1 MTARGR
7 EPRRAPEPRCP
18 LPSASWPATTTSSI
32 ATSDRRT
39 PTSSGCSTSSEP
51 SRSTTSSTR
60 RSRRRSAR
68 RRRSTSRHHAPSP
81 RCSPRCG
88 SSPPAT
94 RPARASSGWA
104 TPGPSRPAVIQRN
117 VLEDP
122 AWYTAYT
129 PYQAEISQGRLE
141 ALLNFQTMVSEL
153 TGLPVANAS
162 LLDEAT
168 AAAEAMTMARR
179 LSRAESTRFVVHPDT
194 HPQTIAVLATRAE
207 PVGIDLVVGDVE
219 ELDGGCFGALFSLP
233 TSTGAVTD
241 WRQAIEQVQAG
252 GGLAVVA
259 TDLLACVLTVS
270 PGQLGA
276 DIAVGS
282 SQRFGVPMGFGGPHA
297 AFIAAR
303 ESAARALPG
312 RIVGVST
319 DTAGRPALRLALQ
332 TREQH
337 IRREKATSNICT
349 AQVLLANIAG
359 FYAAWHGPTGLA
371 RIAERVQRLASVTAD
386 ALRAAGLSVRHESW
400 FDTVTV
406 DGVDADAVLAGARA
420 AGVDLRR
427 VDDQA
432 VGLTFDETSTLDLVE
447 QVLPAFGA
455 TLDRTRVDTC
465 PDGLPTGLRRDGR
478 DPHPGGVQPLPH
490 RARDAALPAP
500 PRRPRPRPRPD
511 DDPARVVHDEAQRD
525 DGDGA
530 DHVAGVRRPAPLRTR
545 RRLHRAA
552 GADRRARAVAGRDHR
567 LRRRQRAA
575 QRREPGRARRAAGDP
590 RLPPLPRR
598 RAAHRVPDPVQ
609 RPRHERRQRRDG
621 RSRRGGRRHRRPW
634 QRRRRRPHGQA
645 RQGRRP
651 PGRDHA
657 HLPVDAR
664 RVRGSDRRDLRCRP
678 RGRRAGVRRRRQPQR
693 PRRHRQARPLRGRR
707 QPPQPA
713 QDVLHPP
720 RRRRTRRR
728 PGRRARPPRPVPA
741 RSPARRPGTAGGSVS
756 PRRRSARP
764 ASCRSPGPT
773 SP

>member
-1 MTARGR
+1 MPTPLSQLAGHDDFVDRHVGPTDADIERMLDVVGAKSLDDLLDQTVPASIRTAAPLDLPA
-7 EPRRAPEPRCP
+7 PR
-18 LPSASWPATTTSSI
+18 
-32 ATSDRRT
+32 
-39 PTSSGCSTSSEP
+39 SEP
-51 SRSTTSSTR
+51 EVLAALRVLAARNEARTSLIGMGYTG
-60 RSRRRSAR
+60 
-68 RRRSTSRHHAPSP
+68 TV
-81 RCSPRCG
+81 
-88 SSPPAT
+88 
-94 RPARASSGWA
+94 
-104 TPGPSRPAVIQRN
+104 TPGVIQRN

-207 PVGIDLVVGDVE
+207 PVGIDLVVGDIE
-219 ELDGGCFGALFSLP
+219 ELGCFGALFSLP
-233 TSTGAVTD
+233 TSTGAVND
-241 WRQAIEQVQAG
+241 WREAIERVQAG

-282 SQRFGVPMGFGGPHA
+282 SQRFGVPMAFGGPHA

-359 FYAAWHGPTGLA
+359 FYAAWHGPAGLA

-420 AGVDLRR
+420 VGVDLRR

-432 VGLTFDETSTLDLVE
+432 VGLTFDETSTLDVVE

-455 TLDRTRVDTC
+455 VLDRTRVDTC
-465 PDGLPTGLRRDGR
+465 PDGLPTGLRRE
-478 DPHPGGVQPLPH
+478 
-490 RARDAALPAP
+490 
-500 PRRPRPRPRPD
+500 
-511 DDPARVVHDEAQRD
+511 DEILTQAVFNRY
-525 DGDGA
+525 
-530 DHVAGVRRPAPLRTR
+530 HTEHEMLRYL
-545 RRLHRAA
+545 RRL
-552 GADRRARAVAGRDHR
+552 ADRDLALDRTMI
-567 LRRRQRAA
+567 
-575 QRREPGRARRAAGDP
+575 
-590 RLPPLPRR
+590 PLGSCTMKLN
-598 RAAHRVPDPVQ
+598 ATTEMVPITWP
-609 RPRHERRQRRDG
+609 EF
-621 RSRRGGRRHRRPW
+621 
-634 QRRRRRPHGQA
+634 A
-645 RQGRRP
+645 N
-651 PGRDHA
+651 
-657 HLPVDAR
+657 
-664 RVRGSDRRDLRCRP
+664 
-678 RGRRAGVRRRRQPQR
+678 
-693 PRRHRQARPLRGRR
+693 
-707 QPPQPA
+707 
-713 QDVLHPP
+713 LHPFAP
-720 RRRRTRRR
+720 ADDST
-728 PGRRARPPRPVPA
+728 GLRALIA
-741 RSPARRPGTAGGSVS
+741 
-756 PRRRSARP
+756 
-764 ASCRSPGPT
+764 
-773 SP
+773 